1 MRNITFNVSQ
11 EWFDKYKSGLKDK
24 EYRAI
29 KDKWIKALI
38 GWPSQNKLL
47 GSDHKHHVDFLREYL
62 PKNPTADIKQ
72 WGFDFLEFGI
82 VTICLGYP
90 AKDDLERRIT
100 FKYLSTSIGYAEAG
114 IGKELMG
121 DDLVF
126 VIQMEVMP

>member
-29 KDKWIKALI
+29 TAYWVKRLITMEDNTVAHQMSEELPTELMRYDSLADTLDYFGCSIK
-38 GWPSQNKLL
+38 
-47 GSDHKHHVDFLREYL
+47 EYD
-62 PKNPTADIKQ
+62 T
-72 WGFDFLEFGI
+72 

-126 VIQMEVMP
+126 VIQMERTVNF